1 MNSIN
6 SEVYVDISII
16 IKMMPIEM
24 REKISKSFINFIEKN
39 KSNNYVSNI
48 NPKIPIRE
56 QNIRK
61 ETKEMLGIIYR
72 DYLCSNEEHG
82 ELIKQEEQEIKQY
95 EEELRQYEE
104 ELRQKYNPNDIF
116 KNKQKEYNYEKE
128 KANVAMVEYKKET
141 LIEKILKFF
150 KSRFKKY

>member
-72 DYLCSNEEHG
+72 DYLCSNEERNK
-82 ELIKQEEQEIKQY
+82 LLKQEEQEIKQY
-95 EEELRQYEE
+95 EK
-104 ELRQKYNPNDIF
+104 ELRQKYDPNDIF

>member
-72 DYLCSNEEHG
+72 DYLCSNEERNK
-82 ELIKQEEQEIKQY
+82 LLKQEEQEIKQY
-95 EEELRQYEE
+95 EEELRQ
-104 ELRQKYNPNDIF
+104 KYDPNDIF

>member
-72 DYLCSNEEHG
+72 DYLCSNEERNK
-82 ELIKQEEQEIKQY
+82 LLKQEEQEIKQY
-95 EEELRQYEE
+95 EEELRQ
-104 ELRQKYNPNDIF
+104 KYDPNDIF

-128 KANVAMVEYKKET
+128 KVNVAMAEYKKET

>member
-1 MNSIN
+1 
-6 SEVYVDISII
+6 
-16 IKMMPIEM
+16 
-24 REKISKSFINFIEKN
+24 
-39 KSNNYVSNI
+39 
-48 NPKIPIRE
+48 
-56 QNIRK
+56 
-61 ETKEMLGIIYR
+61 MLGIIYR

-128 KANVAMVEYKKET
+128 KVNVAMAEYKKET
-141 LIEKILKFF
+141 FIEKILKFF

>member
-24 REKISKSFINFIEKN
+24 KEKISKSFINFIEKN

-72 DYLCSNEEHG
+72 DYLCSNEERNKLLKQ
-82 ELIKQEEQEIKQY
+82 EEQEEQEIKQY
-95 EEELRQYEE
+95 EEELRQ
-104 ELRQKYNPNDIF
+104 KYDPNDIF

>member
-16 IKMMPIEM
+16 INMMPIEM
-24 REKISKSFINFIEKN
+24 KEKISKSFINFIEKN

-72 DYLCSNEEHG
+72 DYLCSNEERNK
-82 ELIKQEEQEIKQY
+82 LLKQEEQEIKQY
-95 EEELRQYEE
+95 EEELRQ
-104 ELRQKYNPNDIF
+104 KYNPNDLF

-128 KANVAMVEYKKET
+128 KVNVAMAEYKKET
-141 LIEKILKFF
+141 FIEKILKFF

>member
-24 REKISKSFINFIEKN
+24 KEKISKSFINFIEKN

-72 DYLCSNEEHG
+72 DYLCSNEERNK
-82 ELIKQEEQEIKQY
+82 LLKQEEQEIKQY
-95 EEELRQYEE
+95 EEELRQ
-104 ELRQKYNPNDIF
+104 KYDPNDIF

-128 KANVAMVEYKKET
+128 KVNVAMAEYKKET
-141 LIEKILKFF
+141 FIEKILKFF

>member
-72 DYLCSNEEHG
+72 DYLCSNEERNKLL
-82 ELIKQEEQEIKQY
+82 EQEEQEIKQY
-95 EEELRQYEE
+95 EEELRQ
-104 ELRQKYNPNDIF
+104 KYDPNDIF